1 MDNALYASM
10 DVLDVDECNMLRVC
24 DNASMSVNPH
34 DCDDMLHESLGV
46 IDIPNVKLFKKKAK
60 KFHKDLSKLFG
71 KNDDFDSF

>member
-10 DVLDVDECNMLRVC
+10 DVVDSNMLCVC

-34 DCDDMLHESLGV
+34 DGDDMLHESLGV

-60 KFHKDLSKLFG
+60 EVS
-71 KNDDFDSF
+71 